1 MSQSKKNSAIEVI
14 VNVGSGYFVGILVQL
29 LIFPLFGLNI
39 SLVENAIITLIFT
52 IASMIRGYYIRRL
65 FNKYRND

>member
-14 VNVGSGYFVGILVQL
+14 VNVGSGYFVGILVQM
-29 LIFPLFGLNI
+29 LIFPFFDLNVNLI
-39 SLVENAIITLIFT
+39 DNAIITLIFT

-65 FNKYRND
+65 FNKKE